1 MLRSP
6 LPLLAAAALTFAPLP
21 PFTAANAQQAA
32 TVPAPATVA
41 TTQRQGE
48 VSYEIGIQSA
58 AHHEARVTV
67 TFPDVPRGKP
77 LEVHMSRSSP
87 GRYAIH
93 EFAKNVYDVKAVDG
107 QGRELDV
114 TRPNPYQWDV
124 HGHDGT
130 VKVTYTVFGDRADGT
145 YLAVD
150 RSHLHFNAP
159 AIYMWAR
166 GLEARPVRVTFD
178 TGEPTWRIATQLEP
192 TADSTTFTAPHLQY
206 LLDSPV
212 EVSDHEVYSWKVTSG
227 GRTQEIR
234 VALHHAGTDAEAA
247 EYVDG
252 TRRIVDAA
260 IGVWG
265 ALPEFDYGNYT
276 FLADYLPW
284 VSGDGMEHRN
294 STIVISSRPLST
306 GMLGN
311 LGTVSHEFFHIWNV
325 ERLRPADLEPFD
337 FTGADMSDDLWFAE
351 GFTQYYGGL
360 IMRRAGLVSDTSY
373 ARTAGGIAN
382 AIINSPGRR
391 FFSPVEMSRQA
402 PFVDAATAI
411 DPNNRVNTYIS
422 HYTGGAGIALALD
435 MELRQRF
442 NSSLDMY
449 LRAMWDRFG
458 RHQENVTP
466 VRPYTTDDAR
476 RTLGEVTRDTAWANA
491 FFGRYVT
498 GHEAPDYVTL
508 LAGVGVLLRPADPDR
523 AWLGDIRW
531 QGGEGGVALA
541 TPTVIG
547 TPIYAAGLDAG
558 DRITQLDGR
567 PVASPEDIAA
577 VLGAHRAGDAIP
589 VIFESRGTRQQAT
602 ITLATSPRLEAVLFE
617 EAGRDVPA
625 AARALRKSWMEGGR

>member
-1 MLRSP
+1 MRHTR
-6 LPLLAAAALTFAPLP
+6 LPL
-21 PFTAANAQQAA
+21 
-32 TVPAPATVA
+32 VA
-41 TTQRQGE
+41 TTAIALAILAPIQGCTTNQAQGE
-48 VSYEIGIQSA
+48 VSYEIGVQSA

-67 TFPDVPRGKP
+67 TFPNVPVGRP
-77 LEVHMSRSSP
+77 LEVMMSRSST

-107 QGRELDV
+107 EGRELTI

-124 HGHDGT
+124 SGHDGT

-150 RSHLHFNAP
+150 RSHLHYNPA

-166 GLEARPVRVTFD
+166 GLEERPVRVAFQVN
-178 TGEPTWRIATQLEP
+178 EPGWKIATQLFP
-192 TADSTTFTAPHLQY
+192 TSDSTVFTAPHMQY

-212 EVSDHEVYSWKVTSG
+212 EVSDHTVHSWNVESG

-234 VALHHAGTDAEAA
+234 IALHHAGTDAEA
-247 EYVDG
+247 EQFVDG

-265 ALPEFDYGNYT
+265 ELPEFDDGNYT

-306 GMLGN
+306 GMLPN

-351 GFTQYYGGL
+351 GFTQYYGSL
-360 IMRRAGLVSDTSY
+360 LLRRAGLVSDSAY
-373 ARTAGGIAN
+373 VRTAGGIAN
-382 AIINSPGRR
+382 AITNGTGRR
-391 FFSPVEMSRQA
+391 YFTPVEMSRQA

-411 DPNNRVNTYIS
+411 DPNNRANTYIS
-422 HYTGGAGIALALD
+422 HYTGGAGIALAMD

-442 NSSLDMY
+442 DSSLDMY
-449 LRAMWDRFG
+449 LRAMWANFG
-458 RHQENVTP
+458 SHQEDFAP
-466 VRPYTTDDAR
+466 ARPYTTDDAR
-476 RTLGEVTRDTAWANA
+476 RTLGEVTGDTAWAND

-498 GHEAPDYVTL
+498 GHESPDYVTL
-508 LAGVGVLLRPADPDR
+508 LGGMGVLLRPVNADG
-523 AWLGDIRW
+523 AWLGDVRW
-531 QGGEGGVALA
+531 QVDDGALLVGSA
-541 TPTVIG
+541 TIVG
-547 TPIYAAGLDAG
+547 TPMYEAGLDAG
-558 DRITQLDGR
+558 DRIIQLDGR
-567 PVASPEDIAA
+567 SLASADDVSA
-577 VLGAHRAGDAIP
+577 VLTAHRPGDTIP
-589 VIFESRGTRQQAT
+589 VVFESRGTRQEAT
-602 ITLATSPRLEAVLFE
+602 ITLATSPRLEALLFE
-617 EAGRDVPA
+617 EAGQPVTDEVRARRDA
-625 AARALRKSWMEGGR
+625 WLGGAM